1 MKHDTGDHLLVTGFL
16 LRGELQYILIKSD
29 DRSAQP
35 DPV

>member
-29 DRSAQP
+29 DRSAQS